1 MYRLLTILSAT
12 IGLAASSVSLAQKP
26 EPEFLEYPEVRVAP
40 IDFERIFNDL
50 PDGSGGLIE
59 STQDTSAVMPVTS
72 IEEIEQGP
80 VSLEAVVVENN
91 IAPQL
96 TPTQPTPL
104 ATQCDTVTSSAC
116 NQCGGRKS
124 CGCRSKFRCLGRLQN
139 CWRRTDLYR
148 LHIQN
153 LGQPGLFCERPF
165 GVCNEGFAGAMIAA
179 GKADQAMLHHFD
191 FIHHADGAVALT
203 TRGRQ
208 TLSRI
213 AVLIA
218 EHPVALSIESTLD
231 PNQDAARQIAVVD
244 AIGQLGLSISPD
256 RIRIA
261 VDQTI
266 GLSGEDAQAIHAA
279 RIKEVVTGAARTRP
293 YRQAGGATV
302 IPVTTGQSS
311 KR

>member
-1 MYRLLTILSAT
+1 MYRLITILFAT

-40 IDFERIFNDL
+40 IDFERIFKNL
-50 PDGSGGLIE
+50 PNGSDGLIE
-59 STQDTSAVMPVTS
+59 STQDTSAVMPVAS
-72 IEEIEQGP
+72 VEVIHEGP
-80 VSLEAVVVENN
+80 VSLETAVVESESTVLPVPAE
-91 IAPQL
+91 
-96 TPTQPTPL
+96 PTAL
-104 ATQCDTVTSSAC
+104 ATQCETVVLPAC
-116 NQCGGRKS
+116 NQCSDKKS
-124 CGCRSKFRCLGRLQN
+124 CGCRSKLRCLDRLQN

-191 FIHHADGAVALT
+191 FIHDADGVVALT
-203 TRGRQ
+203 ARGRQ

-213 AVLIA
+213 AALIA

-231 PNQDAARQIAVVD
+231 ANQDAARQIAVVD

-256 RIRIA
+256 RIQIA

-293 YRQAGGATV
+293 YREAGGATV